1 VLKHRLLLGP
11 VFIAA
16 FIGLLWLDEW
26 LDRQPCPT
34 GLGWLCS
41 DGTGT
46 LPPALVLFLIG
57 LVLVS
62 IAARELGRIFH
73 AGGVAASRRWMSI
86 AAIAGLAVSAALPAE
101 LSSARSV
108 ALVAS
113 CGALVLIGSLLWHIR
128 DRELHGATAAA
139 GASMFAFVYLGLM
152 FGFMLAIRREH
163 SAWLLLS
170 IVAITKSCD
179 TAAYFTGKSIGRHK
193 LILWI
198 SPGKTWEGLAGGVI
212 GAALVAVLCSW
223 LLRTYGDP
231 SVPLAGT
238 TWWLAAAFGGLLA
251 LAGQAGDLLA
261 SVLKRD
267 AGIKDS
273 GRIPGFG
280 GVLDMID
287 SLLVVAPIAYWL
299 IGSISGMKA

>member
-1 VLKHRLLLGP
+1 VLRHRLLLGP
-11 VFIAA
+11 VFIAI

-26 LDRQPCPT
+26 LDRQPCPA
-34 GLGWLCS
+34 GFGWLCS

-46 LPPALVLFLIG
+46 LPPAIVLFGIG

-62 IAARELGRIFH
+62 IAAREMGRIFH

-86 AAIAGLAVSAALPAE
+86 AAITGLAVSAALPSD
-101 LSSARSV
+101 LSPNHAV
-108 ALVAS
+108 AIVAS

-128 DRELHGATAAA
+128 AKHLQGATAAA

-152 FGFMLAIRREH
+152 FGFMLAIRKEH

-198 SPGKTWEGLAGGVI
+198 SPGKTWEGLAGGVV
-212 GAALVAVLCSW
+212 GAAAIAVLSSY
-223 LLRTYGDP
+223 LLRTYSDP
-231 SVPLAGT
+231 SGPLAGAP
-238 TWWLAAAFGGLLA
+238 WWAAAAFGAVLA

-273 GRIPGFG
+273 GKIPGFG
-280 GVLDMID
+280 GILDMID
-287 SLLVVAPIAYWL
+287 SLLVVAPVAYWL
-299 IGSISGMKA
+299 IGLL